1 MERAFKFLKRT
12 SLSGGAVGEGAGVTV
27 EESGGVV
34 ATEDAVGEA
43 PPAGETPGGVS
54 SCAEAKAATQIEASE
69 TKNEDRAVMVDHFN
83 QSCTLGDARNIDLC
97 SSL

>member
-12 SLSGGAVGEGAGVTV
+12 SVSGGAVGKGPGVTE

-34 ATEDAVGEA
+34 VTEDAAGEA

-54 SCAEAKAATQIEASE
+54 SCAEAKAATQIETSE
-69 TKNEDRAVMVDHFN
+69 EKNEDRTIMADHFN
-83 QSCTLGDARNIDLC
+83 QSRTLGDARNIDL
-97 SSL
+97 L